1 MAGLADV
8 YKIGLSKRGDVVD
21 VRKRNVESHQD
32 SGEEK
37 RQYMIVRKFLEK
49 IRIFSR
55 QKRQSMSEKEYTAV
69 VC

>member
-21 VRKRNVESHQD
+21 VKKRNVESHQD

-37 RQYMIVRKFLEK
+37 RQYMIVRNFLEK

-55 QKRQSMSEKEYTAV
+55 QKQQSMSEKEYTAV